1 MQLCA
6 MILYK
11 ICYKTPESP
20 YAISRK
26 NVCEG
31 ASVFWMKSNRD
42 NTPPWGK
49 GGNKNGLRMA

>member
-1 MQLCA
+1 MLKNTG
-6 MILYK
+6 I
-11 ICYKTPESP
+11 PP

-31 ASVFWMKSNRD
+31 ASVFGMKSNRD